1 MQLYCHQNV
10 IEVLFYYNNYI
21 FVQPARYLAHL
32 LGHEGKGSLL
42 SALKRRGWCSH
53 LDAGSRRVGRDMAF
67 FVVSVDLTEEGN
79 QHTDDI
85 VDLIFQVGI

>member
-1 MQLYCHQNV
+1 M
-10 IEVLFYYNNYI
+10 I
-21 FVQPARYLAHL
+21 FFKPDGYLAHL
-32 LGHEGKGSLL
+32 IGHEGKGSLL

-53 LDAGSRRVGRDMAF
+53 LDAGSRRVGREMAF

-85 VDLIFQVGI
+85 VDLIFQVK